1 MSQSK
6 PVQSKSSKL
15 SDHETVLQFARLS
28 LINKEVLGPYILD
41 KCKEVLDQLAALKA
55 ENNALRWQIF
65 YENYNMV
72 RLRLGLQLMNT
83 FSDIGERRYCYCV
96 YCRNLYKQTTA
107 RERHDTCQ
115 LFPVFERLCQKQG
128 LILVNIEAQRLG
140 YERGLHSISDCVVYN
155 KVNAHFV
162 IQSAGEWD
170 TLGYGKLFVSKKDPL
185 CDEVQ
190 QVKGLFNIIRKT
202 FLFSP
207 TGPIIADDSGLDSE
221 TDVVESS
228 EDDQDDDE
236 DNTEHIDEPTQ
247 PYDVPPYNISEGLE
261 MDEPWIDD
269 H

>member
-72 RLRLGLQLMNT
+72 KLRQVLLTMNT
-83 FSDIGERRYCYCV
+83 FSDIGERCYCYCE
-96 YCRNLYKQTTA
+96 YCRNLYKHTTA

-128 LILVNIEAQRLG
+128 LILVNVEAQRLG
-140 YERGLHSISDCVVYN
+140 YERGLHSISNCVVYN

-162 IQSAGEWD
+162 IQSAGDWD

-185 CDEVQ
+185 CNEVQ

-202 FLFSP
+202 FLFNP
-207 TGPIIADDSGLDSE
+207 AGPIIAGDLFDSE

-228 EDDQDDDE
+228 EGEQDDQNDDE
-236 DNTEHIDEPTQ
+236 DNPEHIDAEEQDQ
-247 PYDVPPYNISEGLE
+247 PYNMTEGLA

>member
-1 MSQSK
+1 
-6 PVQSKSSKL
+6 
-15 SDHETVLQFARLS
+15 
-28 LINKEVLGPYILD
+28 
-41 KCKEVLDQLAALKA
+41 VLDQLAALKA

-72 RLRLGLQLMNT
+72 RLRKVLLTMNT
-83 FSDIGERRYCYCV
+83 FSDIVERLYCYCV
-96 YCRNLYKQTTA
+96 YCRNLYEHTTA

-128 LILVNIEAQRLG
+128 LILVNVEAQRLG

-190 QVKGLFNIIRKT
+190 KVKRLFNIIRKT
-202 FLFSP
+202 FLFNP
-207 TGPIIADDSGLDSE
+207 TGPTIADDSGLDSE
-221 TDVVESS
+221 TDVVEWS
-228 EDDQDDDE
+228 EGEQDDQDEDE

-247 PYDVPPYNISEGLE
+247 PYNMTEGLA